1 MTKHST
7 YRTNINILSY
17 KCMKGYI
24 LNKQNLLPE
33 IINIQKIC
41 LKGLI
46 FKMATQK
53 PLVVRMTFIRYY
65 SEHVITLATS

>member
-1 MTKHST
+1 
-7 YRTNINILSY
+7 
-17 KCMKGYI
+17 MKGYI